1 MDFAGAYALKRK
13 PLKSTSMI
21 DTESYHKSAYP
32 LDEEIA
38 ELGYELMCAA
48 TCFHKLHLKIT
59 GPGSYAAHKALNELY
74 EALPDHAD
82 TLIEQ
87 YQGAVE
93 RIVECSH
100 NDEEYSKK
108 VCNSVEDALSYI
120 RELIMEITEVQS
132 RIPYSEI
139 VNDLDTVKSTLNSA
153 KYKLK
158 FLK

>member
-1 MDFAGAYALKRK
+1 MDFSGGYSLKRR
-13 PLKSTSMI
+13 PLITAVIDKETYHTS
-21 DTESYHKSAYP
+21 ENP
-32 LDEEIA
+32 LDEEVA

-48 TCFHKLHLKIT
+48 TCFHKLHLKVKDL
-59 GPGSYAAHKALNELY
+59 GSYAAHIALKELY

-82 TLIEQ
+82 TLIEG

-100 NDEEYSKK
+100 EEDYSKK

-120 RELIMEITEVQS
+120 RELTSEVNELQAMM
-132 RIPYSEI
+132 PYSEI
-139 VNDLDTVKSTLNSA
+139 VNDLDNVKSTLNSA

>member
-1 MDFAGAYALKRK
+1 MDFAGAYALKRR
-13 PLKSTSMI
+13 PLKGSNGES
-21 DTESYHKSAYP
+21 ESYHNSEYP
-32 LDEEIA
+32 LDHEVA

-48 TCFHKLHLKIT
+48 TCFHKLHLKVKDL
-59 GPGSYAAHKALNELY
+59 GSFAAHLALKELY

-82 TLIEQ
+82 TLIEG

-100 NDEEYSKK
+100 DEEYSKK

-120 RELIMEITEVQS
+120 RELTSEVNELQAMM
-132 RIPYSEI
+132 PYSEI
-139 VNDLDTVKSTLNSA
+139 VNDLDNVKSTLNSA

>member
-1 MDFAGAYALKRK
+1 VDKETYH
-13 PLKSTSMI
+13 TS
-21 DTESYHKSAYP
+21 ENP
-32 LDEEIA
+32 LDEEVA

-48 TCFHKLHLKIT
+48 TCFHKLHLKVKDL
-59 GPGSYAAHKALNELY
+59 GSYAAHIALKELY

-82 TLIEQ
+82 TLIEG

-100 NDEEYSKK
+100 EEDYSKK

-120 RELIMEITEVQS
+120 RELTSEVNELQAMM
-132 RIPYSEI
+132 PYSEI
-139 VNDLDTVKSTLNSA
+139 VNDLDNVKSTLNSA

>member
-1 MDFAGAYALKRK
+1 MDDFTGGYSLKRR
-13 PLKSTSMI
+13 PLITAAI
-21 DTESYHKSAYP
+21 DKETYRSSENP
-32 LDEEIA
+32 LDEEVA
-38 ELGYELMCAA
+38 KLGYKLMDAA
-48 TCFHKLHLKIT
+48 SCFHKLHLKVKDL
-59 GPGSYAAHKALNELY
+59 GSFAAHKALGDLY

-82 TLIEQ
+82 TLIEG

-100 NDEEYSKK
+100 EEEYSKK

-120 RELIMEITEVQS
+120 RELTSEVNELQAMM
-132 RIPYSEI
+132 PYSEI
-139 VNDLDTVKSTLNSA
+139 VNDLDNVKSALNSA

>member
-1 MDFAGAYALKRK
+1 MDDFTGGYSLKRR
-13 PLKSTSMI
+13 PLITAAI
-21 DTESYHKSAYP
+21 DKETYRSSENP
-32 LDEEIA
+32 LDEEVA
-38 ELGYELMCAA
+38 ELGYKLMDAA
-48 TCFHKLHLKIT
+48 SCFHKLHLKVKDL
-59 GPGSYAAHKALNELY
+59 GSFAAHKALGDLY

-82 TLIEQ
+82 TLIEG

-100 NDEEYSKK
+100 EKEYSKK

-120 RELIMEITEVQS
+120 RELTSEVNELQAMM
-132 RIPYSEI
+132 PYSEI
-139 VNDLDTVKSTLNSA
+139 VNDLDNVKSALNSA

>member
-1 MDFAGAYALKRK
+1 MDDFTGGYSLKRR
-13 PLKSTSMI
+13 PLITAAI
-21 DTESYHKSAYP
+21 DKETYRSSENP
-32 LDEEIA
+32 LDEEVA
-38 ELGYELMCAA
+38 KLGYKFMDAA
-48 TCFHKLHLKIT
+48 SCFHKLHLKVKDL
-59 GPGSYAAHKALNELY
+59 GSFAAHKALGDLY

-82 TLIEQ
+82 TLIEG

-100 NDEEYSKK
+100 EEEYSKK

-120 RELIMEITEVQS
+120 RELTSEVNELQAMM
-132 RIPYSEI
+132 PYSEI
-139 VNDLDTVKSTLNSA
+139 VNDLDNVKSALNSA

>member
-1 MDFAGAYALKRK
+1 MDFSGAYALKRR
-13 PLKSTSMI
+13 PLKGTMGDS
-21 DTESYHKSAYP
+21 ESYHTSEYP
-32 LDEEIA
+32 LDQEVA
-38 ELGYELMCAA
+38 ELGYKLMCAA
-48 TCFHKLHLKIT
+48 TCFHKLHLKVKDL
-59 GPGSYAAHKALNELY
+59 GSYAAHIALKELY

-82 TLIEQ
+82 TLIES

-100 NDEEYSKK
+100 DEEYSKK
-108 VCNSVEDALSYI
+108 VCNSAEEALTYI
-120 RELIMEITEVQS
+120 RELTAEINELQAML
-132 RIPYSEI
+132 PYSEI